1 MIEEFKTVLPLMKS
15 SVLVKILVVL
25 TFMPNVVIPIMNYQ
39 FNFAVNEQF
48 ATESG
53 LIEFFGY
60 FRGVLNI
67 ISLVICSSWA
77 SSTTASGC
85 PWP

>member
-1 MIEEFKTVLPLMKS
+1 MIGEIKTVLPLIRS

-39 FNFAVNEQF
+39 FNYAVSDQF

-53 LIEFFGY
+53 TDSIFGY
-60 FRGVLNI
+60 LSGAY
-67 ISLVICSSWA
+67 STSSA
-77 SSTTASGC
+77 
-85 PWP
+85 